1 MHRGLDGVIGGLPV
15 RSLAMPLRR
24 RFPRPAASL
33 LVAVLALGACGP
45 SAPVV
50 SFDPT
55 GACTTDGQQP
65 GAYPELEALLPDAV
79 EGAAATSVDS
89 GRTCTPAALGTL
101 AEAGITELRF
111 AGATWEAGGTKG
123 WTIAV
128 FTADGLTP
136 AVMRDFYETGARSA
150 RRTEKVAVSDTD
162 VSGTAGKRLDV
173 LMSDGTGQ
181 TVVAWQPAADGPVW
195 VLLAADVGDTKVA
208 SLLEAFGSR

>member
-1 MHRGLDGVIGGLPV
+1 MASRPRL
-15 RSLAMPLRR
+15 LA
-24 RFPRPAASL
+24 AT
-33 LVAVLALGACGP
+33 LALGVALTACGGQA
-45 SAPVV
+45 APVV

-65 GAYPELEALLPDAV
+65 GAYPELEALLPTAFDGQV
-79 EGAAATSVDS
+79 PTSVDS
-89 GRTCTPAALGTL
+89 GRTCTAEALGTL
-101 AEAGITELRF
+101 AAAGVKELRF

-123 WTIAV
+123 WTLAA

-136 AVMRDFYETGARSA
+136 VVMRDFYETGARAA
-150 RRTEKVAVSDTD
+150 RRTEKVAVSDTA
-162 VSGTAGKRLDV
+162 VAGSPAKRLDV

-181 TVVAWQPAADGPVW
+181 TVVAWQPTADGPVW

>member
-1 MHRGLDGVIGGLPV
+1 MSSRPHLLAAAAVI
-15 RSLAMPLRR
+15 LA
-24 RFPRPAASL
+24 
-33 LVAVLALGACGP
+33 AVLAACGGP

-65 GAYPELEALLPDAV
+65 GAYPELEALLPTAYDGQAP
-79 EGAAATSVDS
+79 TSVDS
-89 GRTCTPAALGTL
+89 GRTCTPEALGTL
-101 AEAGITELRF
+101 AAAGVKELRF

-123 WTIAV
+123 WTIAA

-136 AVMRDFYETGARSA
+136 AVMRDFYETGARAA
-150 RRTEKVAVSDTD
+150 RRTEKVAVSDTA
-162 VSGTAGKRLDV
+162 VAGSPAKRLDV

-195 VLLAADVGDTKVA
+195 VLLAADVGDTKVT

>member
-1 MHRGLDGVIGGLPV
+1 M
-15 RSLAMPLRR
+15 S
-24 RFPRPAASL
+24 PRPRLLATAAL
-33 LVAVLALGACGP
+33 ALDVLAACGGP

-65 GAYPELEALLPDAV
+65 GAYPELEALLPTAY
-79 EGAAATSVDS
+79 EGQASTRVDS
-89 GRTCTPAALGTL
+89 GRTCTPEALGTL
-101 AEAGITELRF
+101 ASAGITELRF

-123 WTIAV
+123 WTLAA
-128 FTADGLTP
+128 FTADRLTP
-136 AVMRDFYETGARSA
+136 AVMRDFYESGARSA
-150 RRTEKVAVSDTD
+150 RRAEKVAVSDST
-162 VSGTAGKRLDV
+162 VGGTPAKRLDV